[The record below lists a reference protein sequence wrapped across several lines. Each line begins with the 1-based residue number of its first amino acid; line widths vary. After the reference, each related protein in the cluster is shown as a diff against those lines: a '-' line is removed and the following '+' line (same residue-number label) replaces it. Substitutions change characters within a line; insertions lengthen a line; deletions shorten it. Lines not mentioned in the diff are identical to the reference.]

1 MNEKTFLIA
10 SPLPGRQPIA
20 RFSVASRPKLSP
32 PEAVNQEEIPEE
44 DRQFHLPASAR
55 DEPAG
60 NAHARS
66 RGPAAAIRPGGPGS
80 RPRITGRPDWPGIAR
95 AERNAMSHPYITQR
109 QVQRADELVSWTHA
123 GRLRFLW
130 YRLRLTVSEMN
141 HATRRLLELQTR
153 LP

>member
-66 RGPAAAIRPGGPGS
+66 RGPAAARQPAVMCGS
-80 RPRITGRPDWPGIAR
+80 RPYAASGAAMRVQQLRTSLLAGFIMLPERGEVVPHPAPARPGRSR
-95 AERNAMSHPYITQR
+95 
-109 QVQRADELVSWTHA
+109 VSAA
-123 GRLRFLW
+123 G
-130 YRLRLTVSEMN
+130 
-141 HATRRLLELQTR
+141 
-153 LP
+153 